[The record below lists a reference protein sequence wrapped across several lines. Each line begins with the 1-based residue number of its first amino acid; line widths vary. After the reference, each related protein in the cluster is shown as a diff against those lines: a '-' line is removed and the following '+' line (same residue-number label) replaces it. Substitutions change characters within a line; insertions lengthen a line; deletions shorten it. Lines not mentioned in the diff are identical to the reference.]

1 MSEQQ
6 QADLDAFLRQA
17 PVDFSLPV
25 EALRA
30 GFEEVMR
37 QVPVAGNIRRTPV
50 TVGGVGVLDVVVE
63 GVTSADVI
71 LYFHGGGY
79 VIGSARSSLPL
90 AAELAQR
97 TAAKVIAV
105 DYRLAPENPFPAA
118 VDDARA
124 AYEGLLSQGVA
135 PSKIALAGES
145 AGGGLAVAAA
155 LALRDAAVALPASIL
170 AMSPWA
176 DLTLSGA
183 SLLEKQPVDAVLT
196 GDGLRR
202 SADDYVGSADA
213 SDPSIS
219 PIFGNLRGLPPMLIQ
234 SGSRE
239 ILLSDALRLASR
251 AAIADVRV
259 TLDVVPGVPHVFQA
273 YAGMLDEG
281 EAALSRAAAFLRKG
295 WTTGC
300 GRVTLRPSGRSC
312 GQVRTAIALLPL
324 VTSSQAP

>member
-6 QADLDAFLRQA
+6 QAELDAFLRQA

-25 EALRA
+25 DALRA

-37 QVPVAGNIRRTPV
+37 HVPVADNIRTTPV
-50 TVGGVGVLDVVVE
+50 VLGGVGAIDVVVE
-63 GVTSADVI
+63 GVTSAEVI

-79 VIGSARSSLPL
+79 VIGSAASSVPL

-97 TAAKVIAV
+97 TGAKVITV

-124 AYEGLLSQGVA
+124 AYQGLLSQGVA
-135 PSKIALAGES
+135 PGKIALAGES

-155 LALRDAAVALPASIL
+155 LALRDAAVTLPASIL

-176 DLTLSGA
+176 DLTLSGETF
-183 SLLEKQPVDAVLT
+183 LEKQPVDAVLT

-202 SADDYVGSADA
+202 SVKDYVGTANA
-213 SDPSIS
+213 SDPYIS
-219 PIFGNLRGLPPMLIQ
+219 PIFGELHGLPPMLIQ

-239 ILLSDALRLASR
+239 ILLSDSLRLASR
-251 AAIADVRV
+251 AAVGDVRV

-281 EAALSRAAAFLRKG
+281 EAALSRAANFLSYG
-295 WTTGC
+295 WGTG
-300 GRVTLRPSGRSC
+300 G
-312 GQVRTAIALLPL
+312 AA
-324 VTSSQAP
+324 

>member
-1 MSEQQ
+1 MSKQQ
-6 QADLDAFLRQA
+6 QADLDAFLRRA

-37 QVPVAGNIRRTPV
+37 QVPVANNVRTTRV
-50 TVGGVGVLDVVVE
+50 TVGGVGALEVAVE

-79 VIGSARSSLPL
+79 VIGSAESSAPL

-97 TAAKVIAV
+97 TGAKVIAV
-105 DYRLAPENPFPAA
+105 DYRLAPESPFPAA
-118 VDDARA
+118 VDDARS
-124 AYEGLLSQGVA
+124 AYQGLLSQGVA
-135 PSKIALAGES
+135 PGNIALAGES

-155 LALRDAAVALPASIL
+155 LALRDEQVPLPASIL

-176 DLTLSGA
+176 DLTLSGNT
-183 SLLEKQPVDAVLT
+183 LVDKQPVDATLT

-202 SADDYVGSADA
+202 SAGDYVGSADA
-213 SDPSIS
+213 TNPYIS
-219 PIFGNLRGLPPMLIQ
+219 PIFGDLHGLPPMLIQ

-251 AAIADVRV
+251 AADDDVRM
-259 TLDVVPGVPHVFQA
+259 TLDVVPGAPHVFQA
-273 YAGMLDEG
+273 YAAVLDEG
-281 EAALSRAAAFLRKG
+281 EAALSRAATFLINGR
-295 WTTGC
+295 TTD
-300 GRVTLRPSGRSC
+300 S
-312 GQVRTAIALLPL
+312 AK
-324 VTSSQAP
+324 

>member
-6 QADLDAFLRQA
+6 QADLDAFLRRA
-17 PVDFSLPV
+17 PIDFSLPV

-37 QVPVAGNIRRTPV
+37 HVPVADNLRRTPV
-50 TVGGVGVLDVVVE
+50 TVGGIAALDVAAE
-63 GVTSADVI
+63 GVASADVI

-79 VIGSARSSLPL
+79 VIGSAESSVPL
-90 AAELAQR
+90 ASELAKR
-97 TAAKVIAV
+97 TGAKVVAV

-135 PSKIALAGES
+135 PSSIALAGES
-145 AGGGLAVAAA
+145 AGGGLAVAAT
-155 LALRDAAVALPASIL
+155 LALRDAQVPLPASIL

-176 DLTLSGA
+176 DLTLSG
-183 SLLEKQPVDAVLT
+183 STLVEKQPVDATLT

-202 SADDYVGSADA
+202 SARDYVGPADA
-213 SDPSIS
+213 TDPYIS
-219 PIFGNLRGLPPMLIQ
+219 PLFGDLKGLPPMLIQ
-234 SGSRE
+234 SGSHE

-251 AAIADVRV
+251 AAADDVRV

-273 YAGMLDEG
+273 YAAVLDEG
-281 EAALSRAAAFLRKG
+281 EAALTRAANFLIKG
-295 WTTGC
+295 WTTGAA
-300 GRVTLRPSGRSC
+300 
-312 GQVRTAIALLPL
+312 Q
-324 VTSSQAP
+324 